1 MNFFTALASAGH
13 VAQIVMAGGMCFL
26 AYQVWRIKTND
37 LPHIREDLAKLQPKG
52 D

>member
-1 MNFFTALASAGH
+1 MNFFSALASAGD
-13 VAQIVMAGGMCFL
+13 VAQILMGGGMCFL

-37 LPHIREDLAKLQPKG
+37 LPHIREELVKLQKG